1 MNLVQVVDQLRR
13 TDAANI
19 AACRLVPAQPAV
31 YADFP
36 RSLDPR
42 IVEALAKR
50 GIRALYAH
58 QSSALRA
65 IAAGRHVV
73 VVTPTASGKTMC
85 YNLPVL
91 NTILEDPNARALY
104 LFPTKALAQDQVAEL
119 QGLVDAVGADVKTH
133 TYDGD
138 TPVSARPLIRKAG
151 HIVVTNPDMLHTGI
165 LPHHTRWI
173 RLFENLKYIVVDE
186 LHHYRGVFGSHVANV
201 VRRLRRICRHYGSDP
216 QFIFCSATIANPKE
230 LAERL
235 LGEAVE
241 LVDNNGAPRGDKYL
255 ILYNPPIVNRQLG
268 LRRSSL
274 LTARALATN
283 FLANNVQTIVFAR
296 SRLQVEVMLT
306 YMQAAARERHFPS
319 GAVRGYRG
327 GYLPLERREIER
339 GLRDGTV
346 RGVVSTNALEL
357 GVDIGG
363 LEAAVLVGYPGSIAS
378 AWQQMGR
385 AGRRLDAAAAVFVA
399 SSNPLDQYLVNHP
412 EYFLEQP
419 PEHGLINPDN
429 LLILV
434 EHLKCAAF
442 ELPFDDGER
451 FGVETTEEI
460 LSYLAGERI
469 LYHANG
475 TWHWTG
481 ESYPA
486 EGVSLRSASRENFAI
501 IDLSDG
507 ARVIGEVDRYA
518 APTTV
523 YEEAIY
529 LHEGRQ
535 YQVEKLDYPEKKAYV
550 RRVEVDYYTDANLA
564 VELQVL
570 DEAASQGEGHATTAH
585 GEVRVTYVPTIFKKI
600 KFDTHEN
607 LGSGPIYLPQEEM
620 HTTAFWVALG
630 EMLTTSLGRERTQ
643 SGLIGVG
650 NLLVQVAPLFL
661 MCDPGDIRVVCQIRS
676 PHTARPTAFL
686 YEFYPGGVGLSERLH
701 RLRSD
706 LFARCLELVEACPCE
721 DGCPSCV
728 GPSGE
733 VGEGAKNTARL
744 MLREVLGDG
753 PR

>member
-1 MNLVQVVDQLRR
+1 
-13 TDAANI
+13 
-19 AACRLVPAQPAV
+19 
-31 YADFP
+31 
-36 RSLDPR
+36 
-42 IVEALAKR
+42 
-50 GIRALYAH
+50 
-58 QSSALRA
+58 
-65 IAAGRHVV
+65 
-73 VVTPTASGKTMC
+73 
-85 YNLPVL
+85 
-91 NTILEDPNARALY
+91 
-104 LFPTKALAQDQVAEL
+104 
-119 QGLVDAVGADVKTH
+119 
-133 TYDGD
+133 
-138 TPVSARPLIRKAG
+138 
-151 HIVVTNPDMLHTGI
+151 
-165 LPHHTRWI
+165 
-173 RLFENLKYIVVDE
+173 
-186 LHHYRGVFGSHVANV
+186 
-201 VRRLRRICRHYGSDP
+201 
-216 QFIFCSATIANPKE
+216 
-230 LAERL
+230 
-235 LGEAVE
+235 
-241 LVDNNGAPRGDKYL
+241 
-255 ILYNPPIVNRQLG
+255 VNRQLG

-274 LTARALATN
+274 LTARGLATN

-296 SRLQVEVMLT
+296 SRLLVEVMLT
-306 YMQAAARERHFPS
+306 YLQEAARRHHLPP

-363 LEAAVLVGYPGSIAS
+363 LEASVLVGYPGSIAS

-385 AGRRLDAAAAVFVA
+385 AGRRLEAAAAVFVA
-399 SSNPLDQYLVNHP
+399 TSSPIDQYLVGHP
-412 EYFLEQP
+412 EYFLEQD

-442 ELPFDDGER
+442 ELPFADGER
-451 FGVETTEEI
+451 FGVETTDEI

-469 LYHANG
+469 LYHVNE

-481 ESYPA
+481 DSYPA
-486 EGVSLRSASRENFAI
+486 ESVSLRSASRENFAI
-501 IDLSDG
+501 IDTSDG

-535 YQVEKLDYPEKKAYV
+535 YQVEKLDYDEKKAYV
-550 RRVEVDYYTDANLA
+550 RRVDVDYYTDANLA
-564 VELQVL
+564 VELKVL
-570 DEAASQGEGHATTAH
+570 DEAAASEARPAVAAH

-607 LGSGPIYLPQEEM
+607 IGSGPINLPQEEM
-620 HTTAFWVALG
+620 HTTSFWVALNEAVTAG
-630 EMLTTSLGRERTQ
+630 LGRERTQ
-643 SGLIGVG
+643 SGLVGLG

-676 PHTARPTAFL
+676 PHTGRPTAFL

-701 RLRSD
+701 RLRQD
-706 LFARCLELVEACPCE
+706 LLLRCLELVEACPCI

-728 GPSGE
+728 GPVGE
-733 VGEGAKNTARL
+733 VGDGAKETARFL
-744 MLREVLGDG
+744 LREVLADG